1 MNIGTRARSALV
13 AMVAVLAVGV
23 IGAAQPAS
31 AAGLPINLRGQVDS
45 HIGGLVN
52 SDVTFA
58 STFNGEADVEAGTL
72 TGTFAA
78 EPGVLAFNAFGLL
91 PVKAGTELRFTEPVS
106 GTIDLATLQV
116 QVTSTFEIEL
126 TSFSLAG
133 LPLLDPALTCR
144 TATPITAE
152 LSGTFDPATGI
163 VLEGDYAI
171 PAFTGCGGLN
181 DLLLSLFTSG
191 PDNSIEATLANV

>member
-1 MNIGTRARSALV
+1 MSIGQRARTGLV
-13 AMVAVLAVGV
+13 AVAAVLVIGV
-23 IGAAQPAS
+23 LGAAQPAS
-31 AAGLPINLRGQVDS
+31 AAGLPINLQGPVKS

-52 SDVTFA
+52 SDVSFA
-58 STFNGEADVEAGTL
+58 STFNGEADVAAGTL

-78 EPGVLAFNAFGLL
+78 EPGTLAFNALFLL
-91 PVKAGTELRFTEPVS
+91 PVKAGTELHFTGPVT

-116 QVTSTFEIEL
+116 EVTTTFEIEL

-133 LPLLDPALTCR
+133 IPLLDPALTCK

-163 VLEGDYAI
+163 VMSGTYAI
-171 PAFTGCGGLN
+171 PAFKDCGGLN

-191 PDNSIEATLANV
+191 PNNTIEATLANV